1 MEKKDIK
8 IKIKGQTLHTQ
19 HHNPPPPPPQHTEKI
34 KDGGKKDK
42 VSEL

>member
-1 MEKKDIK
+1 MKKKDIK

-19 HHNPPPPPPQHTEKI
+19 HHNPPPPPQHTEKI